1 MARIDWIE
9 YRLLNWARWKL
20 QADRNPLG
28 HATVNLQSP
37 VVDGGPGYDDAPIP
51 TNAIEAGETD
61 SAIKRLQP
69 PELAR
74 TLTVYY
80 VGGGT
85 IKRMCE
91 QLRCSTATLYARR
104 DQAHLQLARYLNE
117 RQATARQERARVEAL
132 QASIR
137 PAGSFTE

>member
-28 HATVNLQSP
+28 HATVNLQVP
-37 VVDGGPGYDDAPIP
+37 VVDGGSGYDDAPIP

-61 SAIKRLQP
+61 AAIKRLQP

-74 TLTVYY
+74 TLNVYY

-85 IKRMCE
+85 IKRMCV
-91 QLRCSTATLYARR
+91 QLGCAEATLHSRIER
-104 DQAHLQLARYLNE
+104 AHQQLARYFSE
-117 RQATARQERARVEAL
+117 RQAVSRQERARVEAL
-132 QASIR
+132 QAGVR